1 MTRKYNRGPSE
12 AQSNAEALSRRGRE
26 FATEN
31 QTSAGIAYDYRRR
44 QPSDLR
50 EAVRMARRAY
60 ADEIPTKLHSG
71 TELADD
77 GTPAMTNRATSY
89 IFGNAQQTDAARDD
103 GEFLTYYTAPFRA
116 TLAGMQAARAESS
129 RKHAA
134 IVGHITIGGQ
144 DPEPAAEAE
153 GVPSW
158 CSRRIA
164 FDALCSFLR
173 QLSDVRV
180 DARQEANA
188 A

>member
-26 FATEN
+26 FAAEN

-44 QPSDLR
+44 QPRDLR
-50 EAVRMARRAY
+50 EAERMVRRAY
-60 ADEIPTKLHSG
+60 ADEVPTKLHSG
-71 TELADD
+71 TDLADD

-89 IFGNAQQTDAARDD
+89 IFGNAQQTDAGRGD
-103 GEFLTYYTAPFRA
+103 GEFLSYYLAPFRA
-116 TLAGMQAARAESS
+116 TLSAMQTARAEST
-129 RKHAA
+129 RRHAA
-134 IVGHITIGGQ
+134 IVSHVTIGGQ

-180 DARQEANA
+180 DARPEVA